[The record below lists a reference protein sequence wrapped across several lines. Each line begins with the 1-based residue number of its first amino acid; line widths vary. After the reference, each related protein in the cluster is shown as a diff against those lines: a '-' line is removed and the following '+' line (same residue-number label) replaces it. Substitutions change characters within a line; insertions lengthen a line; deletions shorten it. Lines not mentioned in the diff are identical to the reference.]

1 MMKRLKMLRCVM
13 DRISVVIEFILSV
26 IIILIV
32 VLAIFYLKAPF
43 LEYIAD
49 PSGSDALLT
58 FVTYVLNIVICVELF
73 KMLCSPGTETVL
85 DVVMFVIVRHM
96 IVHETSAVENL
107 LTILGVAVIILIK
120 KYVLSDRRGKSQ
132 EESEER
138 DIDYIE
144 ESGGKL

>member
-1 MMKRLKMLRCVM
+1 MKRLKMLRCVM
-13 DRISVVIEFILSV
+13 DRISEVIEIILSV

-85 DVVMFVIVRHM
+85 DVMMFVIVRHM

-120 KYVLSDRRGKSQ
+120 KYVLKDRRGGIP
-132 EESEER
+132 EESEEKGA
-138 DIDYIE
+138 DYME
-144 ESGGKL
+144 

>member
-85 DVVMFVIVRHM
+85 DVMMFVIVRHM

-120 KYVLSDRRGKSQ
+120 KYVLNDRRGKSQ